1 MGLLKNYGE
10 MPLPEDAYISNKN
23 EVFIKR
29 KSGLEWKKIT
39 IGKAIDSFDIHGR
52 KMMIPNQN
60 MARVMPDEFDEF
72 YGDQV
77 NRFRHYIA
85 GPYAVCL
92 RLAAT
97 SGLYQA

>member
-29 KSGLEWKKIT
+29 KSGLNWQKIT

-72 YGDQV
+72 
-77 NRFRHYIA
+77 
-85 GPYAVCL
+85 L
-92 RLAAT
+92 R
-97 SGLYQA
+97 